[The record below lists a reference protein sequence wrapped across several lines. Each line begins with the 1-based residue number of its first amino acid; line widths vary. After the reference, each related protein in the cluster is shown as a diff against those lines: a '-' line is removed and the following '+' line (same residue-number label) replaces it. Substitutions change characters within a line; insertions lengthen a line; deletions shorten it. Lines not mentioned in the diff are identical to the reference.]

1 MTIKSALEF
10 MLGLLIFILIIGVPF
25 AIGCAIVLQ
34 LWRWLM

>member
-1 MTIKSALEF
+1 MTIETALRF
-10 MLGLLIFILIIGVPF
+10 MLGLLIFVLIIGVPF